1 MGMNISITNRIQK
14 SGVRKREFRI
24 QNSEFRRI
32 PNSGYWLLYSVFLL
46 SLFLPLIGWA
56 EERRV
61 VNEEIGILVAT
72 ITEVYKQDLN
82 LDNANGV
89 IVLGVLP
96 GGPADQ
102 GGIHP
107 GDIILGIAD
116 IVINNLDEYEAA
128 IGKLKGRVDF
138 NIMIRTRDGS
148 FSFIQII
155 SHEE

>member
-1 MGMNISITNRIQK
+1 MNISI
-14 SGVRKREFRI
+14 
-24 QNSEFRRI
+24 NSRDKGSAYNVQVKMMIYIFFI
-32 PNSGYWLLYSVFLL
+32 LTILSQSSL
-46 SLFLPLIGWA
+46 SLSLA
-56 EERRV
+56 EQGRV
-61 VNEEIGILVAT
+61 VNEEMGIMVAT
-72 ITEVYKQDLN
+72 ITEEYKQDLN

-96 GGPADQ
+96 GGPADE

-116 IVINNLDEYEAA
+116 IAINNLDEYEDA
-128 IGKLKGRVDF
+128 IKKLKGRMDF

-155 SHEE
+155 SHAD

>member
-1 MGMNISITNRIQK
+1 MGMNISMLN
-14 SGVRKREFRI
+14 RKRLRPRLRLRV
-24 QNSEFRRI
+24 S
-32 PNSGYWLLYSVFLL
+32 PPLVLALALTL
-46 SLFLPLIGWA
+46 SLAFFCWA
-56 EERRV
+56 EQGRV
-61 VNEEIGILVAT
+61 VNEEMGIMVAT
-72 ITEVYKQDLN
+72 ITEEYKQDLN

-96 GGPADQ
+96 GGPADE

-116 IVINNLDEYEAA
+116 IAINNLDEYEDA
-128 IGKLKGRVDF
+128 IKKLKGRMDF

-155 SHEE
+155 SHAD

>member
-1 MGMNISITNRIQK
+1 MRL
-14 SGVRKREFRI
+14 R
-24 QNSEFRRI
+24 
-32 PNSGYWLLYSVFLL
+32 VFLIPVL
-46 SLFLPLIGWA
+46 VSALTLVSAFFGWA
-56 EERRV
+56 EQGRV
-61 VNEEIGILVAT
+61 VNEEMGIMVST
-72 ITEVYKQDLN
+72 ITEEYKQDLN

-96 GGPADQ
+96 GGPADE

-116 IVINNLDEYEAA
+116 IAINNLDEYEDA
-128 IGKLKGRVDF
+128 IEKLKGRMDF

-155 SHEE
+155 SHAE

>member
-1 MGMNISITNRIQK
+1 MGMNISIISRDK
-14 SGVRKREFRI
+14 V
-24 QNSEFRRI
+24 SEHNVQVKMMIYIFFI
-32 PNSGYWLLYSVFLL
+32 LTILSQSSL
-46 SLFLPLIGWA
+46 SLSWA
-56 EERRV
+56 EQGRV
-61 VNEEIGILVAT
+61 VNEEMGIMVST
-72 ITEVYKQDLN
+72 ITEEYKQDLN

-96 GGPADQ
+96 GGPADE

-116 IVINNLDEYEAA
+116 IAINNLDEYEDA
-128 IGKLKGRVDF
+128 IKKLKGRMDF

-155 SHEE
+155 SHAE

>member
-1 MGMNISITNRIQK
+1 MGMNISIIRNESRL
-14 SGVRKREFRI
+14 RPRLRL
-24 QNSEFRRI
+24 R
-32 PNSGYWLLYSVFLL
+32 VFLIPVL
-46 SLFLPLIGWA
+46 VSALTLVSAFFGWA
-56 EERRV
+56 EQGRV
-61 VNEEIGILVAT
+61 VNEEMGIMVST
-72 ITEVYKQDLN
+72 ITEEYKQDLN

-96 GGPADQ
+96 GGPADE

-116 IVINNLDEYEAA
+116 IAINNLDEYEDA
-128 IGKLKGRVDF
+128 IEKLKGRMDF

-155 SHEE
+155 SHAE

>member
-1 MGMNISITNRIQK
+1 MNISIIRNKNRLRQ
-14 SGVRKREFRI
+14 RPRLR
-24 QNSEFRRI
+24 
-32 PNSGYWLLYSVFLL
+32 VFLT
-46 SLFLPLIGWA
+46 PLLASALAFFFVLASAFYGWA
-56 EERRV
+56 EQGRV
-61 VNEEIGILVAT
+61 VNEEMGFMVAT
-72 ITEVYKQDLN
+72 ITEEYKQDLN

-96 GGPADQ
+96 GGPADE

-116 IVINNLDEYEAA
+116 IAINNLDEYEDA
-128 IGKLKGRVDF
+128 IKKLKGRMDF

-155 SHEE
+155 SHAD

>member
-1 MGMNISITNRIQK
+1 MGMNISIISRDKGSAYNVQVKMMIYIFFILTILSQ
-14 SGVRKREFRI
+14 S
-24 QNSEFRRI
+24 S
-32 PNSGYWLLYSVFLL
+32 L
-46 SLFLPLIGWA
+46 SLSLA
-56 EERRV
+56 EQGRV
-61 VNEEIGILVAT
+61 VNEEMGIMVAT
-72 ITEVYKQDLN
+72 ITEEYKQDLN

-96 GGPADQ
+96 GGPADE

-116 IVINNLDEYEAA
+116 IAINNLDEYEDA
-128 IGKLKGRVDF
+128 IKKLKGRMDF

>member
-1 MGMNISITNRIQK
+1 MNVS
-14 SGVRKREFRI
+14 
-24 QNSEFRRI
+24 I
-32 PNSGYWLLYSVFLL
+32 PNKKRLRLRLRLRKDQMEGEQVRFKKFLTL
-46 SLFLPLIGWA
+46 TLTFFLASAFSGWA
-56 EERRV
+56 EQSRV
-61 VNEEIGILVAT
+61 VNEEMGIMVAT
-72 ITEVYKQDLN
+72 ITEEYKQDLN

-116 IVINNLDEYEAA
+116 IAINNLDEYEDA
-128 IGKLKGRVDF
+128 IKKLKGRMDF

>member
-1 MGMNISITNRIQK
+1 MGMNVYTINNRSQE
-14 SGVRKREFRI
+14 SGVRSLE
-24 QNSEFRRI
+24 SEKGFH
-32 PNSGYWLLYSVFLL
+32 SGCWLLYSVFLL
-46 SLFLPLIGWA
+46 SLFLPLIGRA
-56 EERRV
+56 EQGRV
-61 VNEEIGILVAT
+61 VNEEMGLMVAS
-72 ITEVYKQDLN
+72 ITEEYRQDLN
-82 LDNANGV
+82 LENSNGV

-116 IVINNLDEYEAA
+116 AAINNLDEYEEA
-128 IGKLKGRVDF
+128 IKKLKGRMDF

>member
-1 MGMNISITNRIQK
+1 MGMNISI
-14 SGVRKREFRI
+14 
-24 QNSEFRRI
+24 NSRDKGSAYNVQVKMMIYIFFI
-32 PNSGYWLLYSVFLL
+32 LTILSQSSL
-46 SLFLPLIGWA
+46 SLSLA
-56 EERRV
+56 EQGRV
-61 VNEEIGILVAT
+61 VNEEMGIMVAT
-72 ITEVYKQDLN
+72 ITEEYKQDLN

-96 GGPADQ
+96 GGPADE

-116 IVINNLDEYEAA
+116 IAINNLDEYEDA
-128 IGKLKGRVDF
+128 IKKLKGRMDF

-155 SHEE
+155 SHAD

>member
-1 MGMNISITNRIQK
+1 MNISIIRNKNRLRQ
-14 SGVRKREFRI
+14 RPRLR
-24 QNSEFRRI
+24 
-32 PNSGYWLLYSVFLL
+32 VFLT
-46 SLFLPLIGWA
+46 PLLASALAFFFVLASAFYGWA
-56 EERRV
+56 EQGRV
-61 VNEEIGILVAT
+61 VNEEMGIMVAT
-72 ITEVYKQDLN
+72 ITEEYKQDLN

-96 GGPADQ
+96 GGPADE

-116 IVINNLDEYEAA
+116 IAINNLDEYEDA
-128 IGKLKGRVDF
+128 IKKLKGRMDF

-155 SHEE
+155 SHAD

>member
-1 MGMNISITNRIQK
+1 MGMNISIISRDKGSAYNVQVKMMIYIFFILTVLSQ
-14 SGVRKREFRI
+14 S
-24 QNSEFRRI
+24 S
-32 PNSGYWLLYSVFLL
+32 L
-46 SLFLPLIGWA
+46 SLSWA
-56 EERRV
+56 EQGRV
-61 VNEEIGILVAT
+61 VNEEMGIMVAT
-72 ITEVYKQDLN
+72 ITEEYKEDLN

-96 GGPADQ
+96 GGPADE

-116 IVINNLDEYEAA
+116 IAINNLDEYEEA
-128 IGKLKGRVDF
+128 IKKLKGRMDF

-155 SHEE
+155 SHDE

>member
-1 MGMNISITNRIQK
+1 MGMNISI
-14 SGVRKREFRI
+14 
-24 QNSEFRRI
+24 I
-32 PNSGYWLLYSVFLL
+32 PNKSRLRPRLRLRVFLIPVL
-46 SLFLPLIGWA
+46 ASALTLASAFFGWA
-56 EERRV
+56 EQGRV
-61 VNEEIGILVAT
+61 VNEELGIMVAT
-72 ITEVYKQDLN
+72 ITEEYKQDLN

-96 GGPADQ
+96 GGPADE

-116 IVINNLDEYEAA
+116 IAINNLDDYEDA
-128 IGKLKGRVDF
+128 IKKLKGRMDF

-155 SHEE
+155 SHAE